1 MLFDEATNME
11 EVNTSHHHP
20 FHPTRGNANRSTRD
34 DWEDWE
40 DDEPVTPIDEDDNP
54 LIEITSASPSRPK
67 PTAKSR
73 VSNARQSLQRIPRL
87 KSRARQKATIAKVGI
102 SLDTDIAKFRQRQ
115 QQHIAS
121 QLKVSPAMEP
131 TKGKFVD
138 AAALKALEGEPSTAT
153 VGSFHWLRKKSS
165 KASKGKAPATDLTPT
180 PVEQDIASPNAFTP
194 NDRIMIGISLPPGA
208 ENEISPQTAVVG
220 TPLEFPIILAPSI
233 DNRGQPSQPILQQQ
247 SVWSPDTEY
256 TNSAFPSS
264 AGASSMHSQ
273 SFAAGR
279 NEYIPPVPALP
290 PGVGGRRRTTIIE
303 DDVDLSSPMTEF
315 EEDGSP
321 LVTRK
326 SLKAKTP
333 VSPSALATRSQGW
346 WDQITSPF
354 MPSPSAA
361 ASPDEYESDR
371 RLTDQWWKGT
381 SEKSN
386 FTSRRQTE
394 LSIVP
399 PKDIEKQGLSRVV
412 EEDISP
418 TIASSS
424 TVQPRRNEQPTQAEE
439 HRRQMPVSAVPSE
452 APPPY
457 SPPTKQQK
465 IRYRAV
471 FPPGHQLNDVYPP
484 SPGPISPTMPGTMTS
499 QGAISMTDVPLTPGP
514 RSFTPTHLPPRPLNT
529 FISGEDFLEATGRG
543 HRQRTERQRRRHE
556 KEEAIARKIGGLW
569 KGRGCMPT
577 NGCYGRAGREG
588 RKKRRIC
595 CGVAAGVVALL
606 ILVIVLAVTLTRNH
620 GPPPTPYT
628 QWLNLTDFPPIPT
641 GVSTVVGEDNSV
653 TVSACTNPSTLWSCT
668 LPKEQAPEAVP
679 FQANQPKF
687 IFNIQYDNST
697 DQAWNITGQQ
707 PPISRRALRS
717 APSGFRSARRDLTSP
732 FTPNPPPP
740 SFQEM
745 WFLGNTTDEIQS
757 ALKAGEPTPFYMTFL
772 HSLNST
778 VSPTALSR
786 RDLINTTNFPV
797 PDRNPNGTG
806 APARMLPAPYQQP
819 LRLYDR
825 GLATEHYGFYTY
837 FNKTIY
843 VKSLATLNATT
854 AAQGEVPADRDG
866 GSLETEANY
875 LVIWAQTRMK
885 VEIWTRFSGNTTRF
899 VGGNALG
906 TYGVGNDTRPGSFP
920 YPVTVTVDT
929 HGGDRVKKGTWAYKV
944 TDRQQI
950 DTGDF
955 KLVANNVGFNGAVV
969 NPAFGGDASLG
980 GFDGGKSGCECGWTN
995 FVRTNPGGG

>member
-1 MLFDEATNME
+1 ME

-20 FHPTRGNANRSTRD
+20 FHPTRGNTDRSTRD

-40 DDEPVTPIDEDDNP
+40 DDEPVTPIEEDDNP
-54 LIEITSASPSRPK
+54 LIKITSSSPSRPK
-67 PTAKSR
+67 PTTKTR
-73 VSNARQSLQRIPRL
+73 VSSARQSVQRITRL

-102 SLDTDIAKFRQRQ
+102 SLDTDVAKFRQRQ

-121 QLKVSPAMEP
+121 QMKASPGMEP

-153 VGSFHWLRKKSS
+153 VGSFHWLKKMSS
-165 KASKGKAPATDLTPT
+165 KASKGKAPAADLTPT
-180 PVEQDIASPNAFTP
+180 PVEQGTSPNAFTP

-208 ENEISPQTAVVG
+208 ESEISPQTAVVG
-220 TPLEFPIILAPSI
+220 TPLEFPIILAPSSE
-233 DNRGQPSQPILQQQ
+233 NRDQSSQAVATTQPQQQ

-279 NEYIPPVPALP
+279 NEYIPPVPAIP
-290 PGVGGRRRTTIIE
+290 PGAGGRRRTTIIE
-303 DDVDLSSPMTEF
+303 DDVDLSTPMTEF

-321 LVTRK
+321 LVTWK
-326 SLKAKTP
+326 SSKSKTKAQSP
-333 VSPSALATRSQGW
+333 VSPSTLATRSQGW

-354 MPSPSAA
+354 MTSPLAA
-361 ASPDEYESDR
+361 ASPDEYESER

-399 PKDIEKQGLSRVV
+399 PSGTEKQELSRVV

-418 TIASSS
+418 TVASSS
-424 TVQPRRNEQPTQAEE
+424 TVEPRRNEPAQAEE
-439 HRRQMPVSAVPSE
+439 RRPQMPVSAVPSE

-457 SPPTKQQK
+457 SPPSKQQK

-471 FPPGHQLNDVYPP
+471 FPPGHQLNAMYPP
-484 SPGPISPTMPGTMTS
+484 SPGPMSPTMPGTMTS

-514 RSFTPTHLPPRPLNT
+514 RAFTPPAHLPPRPLNT
-529 FISGEDFLEATGRG
+529 FVSGEEFLEATGRG
-543 HRQRTERQRRRHE
+543 PRQKAERQRRRHE

-569 KGRGCMPT
+569 KGRGCMPA

-588 RKKRRIC
+588 RRHRRIC
-595 CGVAAGVVALL
+595 CGVIAGAITLL

-641 GVSTVVGEDNSV
+641 GVSTIVGEDNPV
-653 TVSACTNPSTLWSCT
+653 AVSACANPSTLWSCT
-668 LPKEQAPEAVP
+668 LPKEQAPEAAP

-687 IFNIQYDNST
+687 IFTIQYNNST
-697 DQAWNITGQQ
+697 DQPWNVTGQQ
-707 PPISRRALRS
+707 PPIGRRSLHNRPSFFHS
-717 APSGFRSARRDLTSP
+717 AHRRDLTSA
-732 FTPNPPPP
+732 FAPNPPPP

-745 WFLGNTTDEIQS
+745 WFLGNTTDSIQS
-757 ALKAGEPTPFYMTFL
+757 PLKAGEPTPFYITFL
-772 HSLNST
+772 DSLNST
-778 VSPTALSR
+778 VQSPTGVSRR
-786 RDLINTTNFPV
+786 RDLIFNTTNFPV
-797 PDRNPNGTG
+797 PDRNPDGTG
-806 APARMLPAPYQQP
+806 APARLLPKPYQQP

-825 GLATEHYGFYTY
+825 GLPTEHYGFYTY

-843 VKSLATLNATT
+843 VKSIAPLNAT
-854 AAQGEVPADRDG
+854 AASQVPADRDG

-885 VEIWTRFSGNTTRF
+885 VEIWTRSAANATRF
-899 VGGNALG
+899 VGGVAPS
-906 TYGVGNDTRPGSFP
+906 GNDTRPGSFP
-920 YPVTVTVDT
+920 YPATVTVDT
-929 HGGDRVKKGTWAYKV
+929 HGGDGAKKGTWAYRV
-944 TDRQQI
+944 TDRQMV
-950 DTGDF
+950 DTADF
-955 KLVANNVGFNGAVV
+955 KLVANDVGFDGVVV
-969 NPAFGGDASLG
+969 NPAFGGDPRLG
-980 GFDGGKSGCECGWTN
+980 GVDGGKGGCECGWTN
-995 FVRTNPGGG
+995 FVRTNPGS

>member
-1 MLFDEATNME
+1 ME

-20 FHPTRGNANRSTRD
+20 FHPTRANAGRSTRD

-40 DDEPVTPIDEDDNP
+40 DDEPVTPIDEDDDP
-54 LIEITSASPSRPK
+54 LIEITGASPSRTK
-67 PTAKSR
+67 PTPKSR
-73 VSNARQSLQRIPRL
+73 VSNARQSVQRITRL

-121 QLKVSPAMEP
+121 QMKASPGMEP

-180 PVEQDIASPNAFTP
+180 PVEQNTASPNAFTP

-220 TPLEFPIILAPSI
+220 TPLEFPIILAPSSA
-233 DNRGQPSQPILQQQ
+233 NRGQPFQPGPAAQQQQ

-264 AGASSMHSQ
+264 AGTSALHSL
-273 SFAAGR
+273 SFAVGR
-279 NEYIPPVPALP
+279 DEYIPPVPAIP
-290 PGVGGRRRTTIIE
+290 PGAGGRRRTTIIE
-303 DDVDLSSPMTEF
+303 DDVDLSTPMTEF
-315 EEDGSP
+315 EEDYSP
-321 LVTRK
+321 FGTRK
-326 SLKAKTP
+326 SLKAKTKAQSP
-333 VSPSALATRSQGW
+333 ISPSTLATRSQGW

-361 ASPDEYESDR
+361 ASPDGYDSDR
-371 RLTDQWWKGT
+371 RLGDQWWKGT
-381 SEKSN
+381 SEKNN

-399 PKDIEKQGLSRVV
+399 PGDIEKQALSKVV

-424 TVQPRRNEQPTQAEE
+424 TVEPRRNGQTAQVEE
-439 HRRQMPVSAVPSE
+439 HRSQMPVSAVPSE

-457 SPPTKQQK
+457 SPPPKQQK

-471 FPPGHQLNDVYPP
+471 FPPGHQLNAMYPP
-484 SPGPISPTMPGTMTS
+484 SPGPMSPTMPGTMTS

-514 RSFTPTHLPPRPLNT
+514 RAFTPTHLPPRPLNT
-529 FISGEDFLEATGRG
+529 FISGEEFL
-543 HRQRTERQRRRHE
+543 E

-569 KGRGCMPT
+569 KGRGCIPN

-595 CGVAAGVVALL
+595 CGVVAGVTALL

-620 GPPPTPYT
+620 GPSSTPYT

-641 GVSTVVGEDNSV
+641 GISTVVGEDNSV
-653 TVSACTNPSTLWSCT
+653 TVSGCANPATLWSCT
-668 LPKEQAPEAVP
+668 LSKEQAPEAAP
-679 FQANQPKF
+679 FQPNQPKF
-687 IFNIQYDNST
+687 IFNIQYDNRT
-697 DQAWNITGQQ
+697 GRPWDITGQQ
-707 PPISRRALRS
+707 PPISRRSLRTR
-717 APSGFRSARRDLTSP
+717 PSGFHSARRDLTSP

-757 ALKAGEPTPFYMTFL
+757 PLKAGEPTPFYITFL

-778 VSPTALSR
+778 VSSTSLPR
-786 RDLINTTNFPV
+786 RDLIFNTTNFPV
-797 PDRNPNGTG
+797 PDRNPDGTG
-806 APARMLPAPYQQP
+806 APARLLPRPYQQP

-825 GLATEHYGFYTY
+825 DLPTEHYGFYTY

-843 VKSLATLNATT
+843 VKSLATLNDSTVS
-854 AAQGEVPADRDG
+854 QGQVPADRDG

-875 LVIWAQTRMK
+875 LVIWVQTRMK
-885 VEIWTRFSGNTTRF
+885 VEIWTRMGGNTTRF
-899 VGGNALG
+899 VGGNPLG
-906 TYGVGNDTRPGSFP
+906 TYGNGNDTRPGSFP
-920 YPVTVTVDT
+920 YPMTVTVDT

-955 KLVANNVGFNGAVV
+955 KLVVNNVGFNGAVI
-969 NPAFGGDASLG
+969 NPAFGGDLSLG
-980 GFDGGKSGCECGWTN
+980 GVDGGKSGCQCGWTN
-995 FVRTNPGGG
+995 FVKTSPGRGG